1 MKHLV
6 PSLHEPVREV
16 RRQRVVPKRRRSFRV
31 FVVSGEL
38 VPGKAQGGCGSRS
51 SASSSQ
57 HVFPH
62 DFFFLM
68 KSQKA
73 LHFSNALR
81 ERRRVEKKKRKRRRR
96 LCVCA
101 EKKREREREREQNNN
116 NNNVCVVVLS
126 INVDAATVQ
135 KHSQSDETVSVEEQ
149 GRFVQR
155 NPTGVS
161 GKSHARGRERRRKEA
176 SDRHRRVGPVESVQ
190 RVGREEQRVAGETE
204 RTVDG
209 GESVMM
215 RFLMFVCLYV

>member
-1 MKHLV
+1 M
-6 PSLHEPVREV
+6 
-16 RRQRVVPKRRRSFRV
+16 F
-31 FVVSGEL
+31 
-38 VPGKAQGGCGSRS
+38 
-51 SASSSQ
+51 
-57 HVFPH
+57 FPTT
-62 DFFFLM
+62 FFFLM

-73 LHFSNALR
+73 LHFSTLSGKEEEEEEQEEEDSVFAQRRR
-81 ERRRVEKKKRKRRRR
+81 ERERKRR
-96 LCVCA
+96 
-101 EKKREREREREQNNN
+101 REREREQNND

-176 SDRHRRVGPVESVQ
+176 SDRHRRVGPVASVQ

-215 RFLMFVCLYV
+215 RFLMFVCFCVKVVVVRALVVSVAVSSVLSSCCV